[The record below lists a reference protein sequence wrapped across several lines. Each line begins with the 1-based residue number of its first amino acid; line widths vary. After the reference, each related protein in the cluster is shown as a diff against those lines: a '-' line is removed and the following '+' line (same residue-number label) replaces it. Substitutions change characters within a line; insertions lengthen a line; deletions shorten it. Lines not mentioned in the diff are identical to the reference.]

1 MSFIC
6 AFMYRLLLYQDEVW
20 HDDVANLIN
29 DDSDANV
36 NFGSLDKIPF
46 DNEVGEGVYNEPASS
61 CLHKEP
67 TTPLQPE
74 VYVCLIF
81 IFKNFNQYLFFP
93 SIVAAANY
101 NI

>member
-6 AFMYRLLLYQDEVW
+6 AFMYRFLLYQDEVL

-36 NFGSLDKIPF
+36 NMGSLDKILF
-46 DNEVGEGVYNEPASS
+46 DNEVGDGVDNEPASG

-74 VYVCLIF
+74 VYVCFIF
-81 IFKNFNQYLFFP
+81 IFKNVNQYFCF
-93 SIVAAANY
+93 SIY
-101 NI
+101 CGRC